1 MTQIPQMRIPWRQL
15 TSQTV
20 DPLRR
25 RSETDTESR
34 YLIPPPAVLGWYS
47 QERGYLTE
55 CWTGP
60 EAGYSY
66 PRKKTMGLH
75 QKHAN
80 KQFGNALVH
89 RLRPKKVLSA
99 LERGR
104 MSKLYRLLFTEVPTY
119 L

>member
-1 MTQIPQMRIPWRQL
+1 M
-15 TSQTV
+15 
-20 DPLRR
+20 
-25 RSETDTESR
+25 
-34 YLIPPPAVLGWYS
+34 PPPAVLGWYS

-66 PRKKTMGLH
+66 PRKETTGLH
-75 QKHAN
+75 QKHADT
-80 KQFGNALVH
+80 QFCHAQVH
-89 RLRPKKVLSA
+89 HLLPKEVLSA

-104 MSKLYRLLFTEVPTY
+104 MSKLYRLLFTKVPTY